1 MKKVSI
7 PKHLLKSTGK
17 IKGGRKKDTQT
28 STKVPDSVTSDTII
42 LACPKPNKF
51 RRAVRRELIKSIKAY
66 EASKTSNIAIVG
78 HRPHIAPFD
87 EFQQRRRILCAL
99 IVDRRKFFL
108 SEIEGDFAKIT
119 GGKRCTDGFTSVRKF
134 VDNLVEVGALEKKMD
149 RYYFSPRTSSRR

>member
-1 MKKVSI
+1 MTVVPKRPLKPAVRIKK
-7 PKHLLKSTGK
+7 
-17 IKGGRKKDTQT
+17 RKKKDVQT
-28 STKVPDSVTSDTII
+28 SDKVQDSAKDGRII
-42 LACPKPNKF
+42 LICPKPNKF
-51 RRAVRRELIKSIKAY
+51 RRAVRRELIKSIKVY

-134 VDNLVEVGALEKKMD
+134 VDNLVEVGVLEKKMD